1 MLRQATTEGIGHR
14 MQFLVCQGGELF
26 FYDGFEGGHG
36 PCPHLLLPH
45 LHTAAVGRAGQQRPV
60 EVSVTHSLS
69 LFPCKYTNKMG
80 NGHKRK
86 RIFALPV
93 ARFIRN
99 DPFRHRHADVHESLQ
114 EHRATSAARPRAPE
128 ARTNAILRHRPAR
141 PAPAAGRLRPPRQ
154 S

>member
-69 LFPCKYTNKMG
+69 LSFPAN
-80 NGHKRK
+80 
-86 RIFALPV
+86 
-93 ARFIRN
+93 IRTKW
-99 DPFRHRHADVHESLQ
+99 ET
-114 EHRATSAARPRAPE
+114 ATSGSGYLLCLWPDLS
-128 ARTNAILRHRPAR
+128 RTTLSGIGTLTYTGAYERI
-141 PAPAAGRLRPPRQ
+141 
-154 S
+154 